1 MAYDK
6 VVDSAALDAA
16 MTYTANRI
24 RNKTG
29 GTDQIA
35 WDSAKGFG
43 DAVDAIS
50 SGGGSIGVDENWKY
64 SNRMEFTN
72 VSAPELGDTFEVT
85 LPPNQTDF
93 SFVFGSN
100 SRFKHFIVHSNAQ
113 PTSMWAMFRL
123 ANNGNIYTVTLDFDT
138 SKVTSYRDCFIV
150 NDGGGGANFT
160 AINGV
165 IDFTSVTRTNELAG
179 MFGNATQ
186 LQDVTF
192 AANTLGVSLGVGH
205 IGNIND
211 TSLLSLINCLKDRTG
226 EGALT
231 LTVASAWKT
240 ADTGRLYVSYVKLDA
255 GTGLYVLCEQTDEGA
270 MTMADAI
277 TSKNWTIA

>member
-29 GTDQIA
+29 GTDQIT

-43 DAVDAIS
+43 DAVDAIT
-50 SGGGSIGVDENWKY
+50 SGGSSGVDENWKY
-64 SNRMEFTN
+64 SNKMVFTN

-93 SFVFGSN
+93 SSVFGRD

-113 PTSMWAMFRL
+113 PTSMSSMFGV
-123 ANNGNIYTVTLDFDT
+123 ANNGGVYTVTLDFDT
-138 SKVTSYRDCFIV
+138 SKVTSYNGCFSLGI
-150 NDGGGGANFT
+150 GAWGTNFT
-160 AINGV
+160 AING
-165 IDFTSVTRTNELAG
+165 ILDFTSVTTTTGVNMFRETNKLK
-179 MFGNATQ
+179 
-186 LQDVTF
+186 DVTF
-192 AANTLGVSLGVGH
+192 AANTLGVNFNASA
-205 IGNIND
+205 IPNIYD

-231 LTVASAWKT
+231 LTVANTWKT

>member
-1 MAYDK
+1 MAFDK
-6 VVDSAALDAA
+6 VIDSTQLDAA

-29 GTDQIA
+29 GTDQIT
-35 WDSAKGFG
+35 WDSTKGFG

-50 SGGGSIGVDENWKY
+50 SGGGSSSVYENLKY
-64 SNRMEFTN
+64 SNKAIFTN
-72 VSAPELGDTFEVT
+72 VNVPELGDTFEVT

-93 SFVFGSN
+93 SSVFGRD

-113 PTSMWAMFRL
+113 PTSMFGMFRI
-123 ANNGNIYTVTLDFDT
+123 ANYGGVYTITIDFDT
-138 SKVTSYRDCFIV
+138 SKVTSYRECFYFGYGAW
-150 NDGGGGANFT
+150 GGYFT

-165 IDFTSVTRTNELAG
+165 LDFTSVTAAREANMFADTNALKV
-179 MFGNATQ
+179 
-186 LQDVTF
+186 VTF
-192 AANTLGVSLGVGH
+192 AANTLGVSFHAEG
-205 IGNIND
+205 IPNIND

-226 EGALT
+226 EDALT
-231 LTVASAWKT
+231 LTVKNTWKT
-240 ADTGRLYVSYVKLDA
+240 ADTGRLYVSYVKLDTN
-255 GTGLYVLCEQTDEGA
+255 TGLYALCEQTDAGA

>member
-16 MTYTANRI
+16 MTYTANCI
-24 RNKTG
+24 RSKTG
-29 GTDQIA
+29 GTDQIT

-50 SGGGSIGVDENWKY
+50 SGGGSSGVDENWKY
-64 SNRMEFTN
+64 SNKMVFTN

-85 LPPNQTDF
+85 MPPNQTDF
-93 SFVFGSN
+93 SYIFGRN
-100 SRFKHFIVHSNAQ
+100 SLFKHFIVHSNEQ
-113 PTSMWAMFRL
+113 PTTMRGAFSQ
-123 ANNGNIYTVTLDFDT
+123 ANNGGVYTITLDFDT
-138 SKVTSYRDCFIV
+138 SKVTSYNGCFFLGYGAW
-150 NDGGGGANFT
+150 GGYFT

-165 IDFTSVTRTNELAG
+165 LDFTSVTAAREADLFGDTNALKV
-179 MFGNATQ
+179 
-186 LQDVTF
+186 VTF
-192 AANTLGVSLGVGH
+192 AANTLGVSFHAEG
-205 IGNIND
+205 IPNIND

-226 EGALT
+226 EDALT
-231 LTVASAWKT
+231 LTVKNTWKT
-240 ADTGRLYVSYVKLDA
+240 ADTGRLYVSYVKLDTN
-255 GTGLYVLCEQTDEGA
+255 TGLYVLCEQTDAGA

>member
-43 DAVDAIS
+43 DAVDAIT
-50 SGGGSIGVDENWKY
+50 GGGSSGVDENWKY
-64 SNRMEFTN
+64 SNKMVFTN

-93 SFVFGSN
+93 SHIFERN
-100 SRFKHFIVHSNAQ
+100 SKFKHFIVHSNAQ
-113 PTSMWAMFRL
+113 PTSMLDMFKY
-123 ANNGNIYTVTLDFDT
+123 ANYGGVYTVTLDFDT
-138 SKVTSYRDCFIV
+138 SKVTSYRGCFFNGIGAW
-150 NDGGGGANFT
+150 GGYFT
-160 AINGV
+160 AIYGV
-165 IDFTSVTRTNELAG
+165 LDFTSVTTAREGDTFGDTNSLKV
-179 MFGNATQ
+179 
-186 LQDVTF
+186 VTF
-192 AANTLGVSLGVGH
+192 AANTLGVSF
-205 IGNIND
+205 IASAIPNIND

-226 EGALT
+226 EDALT
-231 LTVASAWKT
+231 LTVASKWKT

-255 GTGLYVLCEQTDEGA
+255 DTGLYVLCEQTDEGA

>member
-6 VVDSAALDAA
+6 VVDSAQLDAA

-29 GTDQIA
+29 DTNQIV

-50 SGGGSIGVDENWKY
+50 SGGGSSGVDENWKY
-64 SNRMEFTN
+64 SNKMLFTN
-72 VSAPELGDTFEVT
+72 VNVPELGDTFEVT

-93 SFVFGSN
+93 SYVFGRD

-113 PTSMWAMFRL
+113 PTSMLEMFRF
-123 ANNGNIYTVTLDFDT
+123 ANFGGVYTITLDFDT
-138 SKVTSYRDCFIV
+138 SKVTNYRGCFYYGIGAW
-150 NDGGGGANFT
+150 GGNFT
-160 AINGV
+160 TINGV
-165 IDFTSVTRTNELAG
+165 LDFTSVTTSTAADAFAETNSLKV
-179 MFGNATQ
+179 
-186 LQDVTF
+186 VTF
-192 AANTLGVSLGVGH
+192 AANTLNVNFIASA
-205 IGNIND
+205 IPNIND

-226 EGALT
+226 EDALT
-231 LTVASAWKT
+231 LTVASKWKT

-255 GTGLYVLCEQTDEGA
+255 DTGLYVLCEQTDEGA
-270 MTMADAI
+270 MTMVDAI

>member
-16 MTYTANRI
+16 MTYTADRI
-24 RNKTG
+24 RSKTG
-29 GTDQIA
+29 GTDQIT
-35 WDSAKGFG
+35 WDSVKGFG

-50 SGGGSIGVDENWKY
+50 GSGSSGVDENWKY
-64 SNRMEFTN
+64 SNKMVFTN
-72 VSAPELGDTFEVT
+72 VNVPELGDTFEVT
-85 LPPNQTDF
+85 MPPNQTDF
-93 SFVFGSN
+93 SSVFGSN

-113 PTSMWAMFRL
+113 PTSMAYMFRV
-123 ANNGNIYTVTLDFDT
+123 ANNGSVYTVTLDFDT
-138 SKVTSYRDCFIV
+138 SKVTTYRDCFIAGA
-150 NDGGGGANFT
+150 DGKGKTFT

-165 IDFTSVTRTNELAG
+165 IDFTSVTRTNELNG

-192 AANTLGVSLGVGH
+192 AANTLGVSLGVGYL
-205 IGNIND
+205 GNIND

-226 EGALT
+226 EDAPT

-240 ADTGRLYVSYVKLDA
+240 ADTGRLYVSYVKLNAD
-255 GTGLYVLCEQTDEGA
+255 TGLYVLCEQTDGGA

>member
-29 GTDQIA
+29 DTNQIV

-43 DAVDAIS
+43 DAVDAITSGGS
-50 SGGGSIGVDENWKY
+50 SGLDENWKY
-64 SNRMEFTN
+64 SNKMLFTN
-72 VSAPELGDTFEVT
+72 VNVPELGDTFEVT

-93 SFVFGSN
+93 SSVFGRD

-113 PTSMWAMFRL
+113 PTSMLGMFRF
-123 ANNGNIYTVTLDFDT
+123 ANFGGVYTITLDFDT
-138 SKVTSYRDCFIV
+138 SKVTNYRGCFYYGIGAW
-150 NDGGGGANFT
+150 GGNFT
-160 AINGV
+160 TINGV
-165 IDFTSVTRTNELAG
+165 LDFTSVTTSTAADAFAETNSLKV
-179 MFGNATQ
+179 
-186 LQDVTF
+186 VTF
-192 AANTLGVSLGVGH
+192 AANTLNVNFNASA
-205 IGNIND
+205 IPNIND

-226 EGALT
+226 EDALT
-231 LTVASAWKT
+231 LTVASKWKT

-255 GTGLYVLCEQTDEGA
+255 DTGLYVLCEQTDEGA

-277 TSKNWTIA
+277 TAKNWTIA